1 MNFGTKN
8 VTVEERK
15 SLGIS
20 YGILKLKL
28 SDFTLTPSANGSGN
42 HSLQF
47 IVEED
52 APVGED
58 GYEYEGLIYGK
69 KKAANKSGR
78 IQFEVPFNI
87 TSNETKL
94 KSLQDSLADLGNK
107 TGCRQE
113 LDFITADTLEE
124 YLKKVLK
131 VLDNKYAYFVIKA
144 EEYINNTGKISLRR
158 TFKAWKKDAN
168 LIIFPANSVVTK
180 EGNTQKIVTP
190 EGKEYT
196 WDKNNVYDYKPAVK
210 PDPDTEPV
218 ENPLSFGEPTKP
230 IGSDLPF

>member
-1 MNFGTKN
+1 MSFGTKN

-28 SDFTLTPSANGSGN
+28 VDFTLTPSSNGSGN

-52 APVGED
+52 APVGDD

-69 KKAANKSGR
+69 RKAQNKSGR

-87 TSNETKL
+87 TSDEVKL
-94 KSLQDSLADLGNK
+94 KSLQDSLADFGNK
-107 TGCRQE
+107 TGCREE
-113 LDFITADTLEE
+113 LDAITADTLED
-124 YLKKVLK
+124 YLKKILK
-131 VLDNKYAYFVIKA
+131 TLNNKYVYFVIKA
-144 EEYINNTGKISLRR
+144 EEYINNSGKVSLKR

-168 LIIFPANSVVTK
+168 LIIFSADSVVTK
-180 EGNTQKIVTP
+180 EGNKQTLTSP
-190 EGKEYT
+190 DGKTFT
-196 WDKNNVYDYKPAVK
+196 WDKDNQYDYKPFVK
-210 PDPDTEPV
+210 PDAEIQQEIASNLNEGD
-218 ENPLSFGEPTKP
+218 S
-230 IGSDLPF
+230 LPF